1 GTAKIDHRQSIEG
14 EKGKKKRRRR
24 KKTSFPRAVL
34 ARAPSLPAG
43 RPRAVLAC
51 GGFFSCEPAGDS
63 SPARLRAIVL
73 PCEETERLPA
83 RGERSR
89 RRR

>member
-24 KKTSFPRAVL
+24 KKTFPRAVL

-51 GGFFSCEPAGDS
+51 GGFFSCAPVGDS
-63 SPARLRAIVL
+63 SPARLRVILL
-73 PCEETERLPA
+73 PCEETECLPA